1 MQGITKPQ
9 GFGMAAALLIAAL
22 LTGVVV
28 ALAVGGDDLQDIY
41 LQELYRRYNVTENDV
56 LFAKNELPHY
66 LNGTIL
72 DGDTRVI
79 VTATGE
85 PPEGLKEG
93 EDYDAVISTKEMRAI
108 MEDAKERYIG
118 KYGVDPANPKLDE
131 VGGILLPNE
140 EVKRLV
146 KIGKIVPLE

>member
-1 MQGITKPQ
+1 MKGITKPKR
-9 GFGMAAALLIAAL
+9 FGMTAALLIAAL
-22 LTGVVV
+22 LIGVVV
-28 ALAVGGDDLQDIY
+28 ASAVSGDDLQDIY

-72 DGDTRVI
+72 DSDTRVI
-79 VTATGE
+79 ITATGE
-85 PPEGLKEG
+85 PPEGYKEG
-93 EDYDAVISTKEMRAI
+93 EDYDAVISTKEMRTI
-108 MEDAKERYIG
+108 MEDATKRYIE

-140 EVKRLV
+140 VVEILV
-146 KIGKIVPLE
+146 KTGIVPLE

>member
-1 MQGITKPQ
+1 MKGITKPR
-9 GFGMAAALLIAAL
+9 GFGIAVALLIVAL
-22 LTGVVV
+22 LIGVVV
-28 ALAVGGDDLQDIY
+28 ALAVSGDD

-93 EDYDAVISTKEMRAI
+93 EDYDAVISIKEMHVI
-108 MEDAKERYIG
+108 MEDAKERYMET
-118 KYGVDPANPKLDE
+118 YGVDLANPKLDE
-131 VGGILLPNE
+131 VCGILLPTE
-140 EVKRLV
+140 GIERLLNA
-146 KIGKIVPLE
+146 GR

>member
-1 MQGITKPQ
+1 MQGITKPK
-9 GFGMAAALLIAAL
+9 GFGIAAALLI
-22 LTGVVV
+22 GVVV
-28 ALAVGGDDLQDIY
+28 ALAVSGDDLQDIY

-85 PPEGLKEG
+85 PPGDLKEG
-93 EDYDAVISTKEMRAI
+93 EDYDVVISTKEMRTI
-108 MEDAKERYIG
+108 MEDAKKRYIE
-118 KYGVDPANPKLDE
+118 KYGVDTANPKLDE
-131 VGGILLPNE
+131 ICGILLPTE
-140 EVKRLV
+140 GIERLV
-146 KIGKIVPLE
+146 KSGR

>member
-1 MQGITKPQ
+1 MKGRTKPK
-9 GFGMAAALLIAAL
+9 GFGIAAALLIAAL

-28 ALAVGGDDLQDIY
+28 ALAVSGDDLQDIY

-72 DGDTRVI
+72 DGDTRVV
-79 VTATGE
+79 VTETGE
-85 PPEGLKEG
+85 PPEGPKIG
-93 EDYDAVISTKEMRAI
+93 YDVVVSRAEMSTI
-108 MEDAKERYIG
+108 MDDAKERYIE

-131 VGGILLPNE
+131 VCGILLPNE
-140 EVKRLV
+140 EVERLV
-146 KIGKIVPLE
+146 KIGKIIPYE

>member
-1 MQGITKPQ
+1 MNKTTKSKGI
-9 GFGMAAALLIAAL
+9 GMTAALLVAAL
-22 LTGVVV
+22 LMGVVV
-28 ALAVGGDDLQDIY
+28 ALAVSGDDLQDIY
-41 LQELYRRYNVTENDV
+41 LQELYHRYNVTENDV

-93 EDYDAVISTKEMRAI
+93 KDYDAVISTKEMHVI
-108 MEDAKERYIG
+108 MEDAKERYMET
-118 KYGVDPANPKLDE
+118 YGVDLANPKLDE
-131 VGGILLPNE
+131 VCGILLPTE
-140 EVKRLV
+140 GIERLLNA
-146 KIGKIVPLE
+146 GR

>member
-1 MQGITKPQ
+1 MKGRTKSK

-22 LTGVVV
+22 LIWVVV
-28 ALAVGGDDLQDIY
+28 ALAVSGDDLQDIY

-72 DGDTRVI
+72 DSDTRVI

-85 PPEGLKEG
+85 PPRDLKEG
-93 EDYDAVISTKEMRAI
+93 EDYDAVISRKEMRTI
-108 MEDAKERYIG
+108 MEDAKERYIE

-140 EVKRLV
+140 EVERLV
-146 KIGKIVPLE
+146 KSGKIIPLE

>member
-1 MQGITKPQ
+1 MNGTTKPKR
-9 GFGMAAALLIAAL
+9 FEIAAALLITAL
-22 LTGVVV
+22 LIGVVV
-28 ALAVGGDDLQDIY
+28 VAASGDDLQDIY
-41 LQELYRRYNVTENDV
+41 LQELYRRYNVTENDI

-72 DGDTRVI
+72 DGDTRVV

-85 PPEGLKEG
+85 PGDLKEG
-93 EDYDAVISTKEMRAI
+93 EDYDVVISTKEMHAV
-108 MEDAKERYIG
+108 MGDAKKRYIG

-140 EVKRLV
+140 EVERLV
-146 KIGKIVPLE
+146 KIGMIVPW